1 MFRSYFTPQVEFFL
15 LSSVVVWLKPENS
28 NWGRMKGCLPELLWP
43 KLRAPWNLSKLN
55 TRSYVLGWNL
65 NFVRHNN
72 KCSFRLRS
80 CAHMD
85 TIWLSLVRGS
95 RQHSR
100 KQAHTWT
107 TTRWLPLG
115 SSSRHHSP
123 ACCFL
128 FSARH
133 TIPLPTWPPSKSSPK
148 LSSYRNIFFGLGGV
162 GPGEGRDP
170 WTWRSP
176 VVYLHPFL
184 HNNSTRLV
192 RAVEKWRT
200 AYCCQLYFQPKPR
213 NWLDKEIMQ
222 PTQRHWIIF
231 PNRRRLTLHR
241 TILP

>member
-1 MFRSYFTPQVEFFL
+1 MLIQIVFL
-15 LSSVVVWLKPENS
+15 CTHGYNLVVSSSRVKATFEKAGS
-28 NWGRMKGCLPELLWP
+28 
-43 KLRAPWNLSKLN
+43 
-55 TRSYVLGWNL
+55 
-65 NFVRHNN
+65 
-72 KCSFRLRS
+72 
-80 CAHMD
+80 HMD
-85 TIWLSLVRGS
+85 NNQVAT
-95 RQHSR
+95 
-100 KQAHTWT
+100 
-107 TTRWLPLG
+107 

-148 LSSYRNIFFGLGGV
+148 LSSYRNIFVGLDGV

-170 WTWRSP
+170 WTWRSL
-176 VVYLHPFL
+176 VVYLHPLL
-184 HNNSTRLV
+184 HNYSTRLV
-192 RAVEKWRT
+192 RAVKKWRT